1 MIDRRY
7 VMKFKFLHSNK
18 AFKEGYRVY
27 LQFGYI
33 LSISLM
39 LLVFKMNFTASDNSD
54 TLVIEQ
60 QEEIFLEEVVQTKQE
75 IKAPP
80 PPRPSVPVEVPNDEI
95 LIDEIIDID
104 AELDLDAPM
113 DIPPP
118 PRPVQDDEDMEDE
131 IFVVVEQ
138 QPELIGGIA
147 AVQKNVVYPQLALQ
161 AGIEGR
167 VIVQFVIDREGNVL
181 NPEVIRGIGGGCDEE
196 ALRAIKLA
204 KFKPGMQRGRPVS
217 VRYTIPVTFRL
228 KSVNS

>member
-1 MIDRRY
+1 
-7 VMKFKFLHSNK
+7 
-18 AFKEGYRVY
+18 
-27 LQFGYI
+27 
-33 LSISLM
+33 M
-39 LLVFKMNFTASDNSD
+39 LLVFKMNFTASSD
-54 TLVIEQ
+54 SDDLVVAE

-113 DIPPP
+113 EIPPP
-118 PRPVQDDEDMEDE
+118 PRPVQDDEEIEDE

-138 QPELIGGIA
+138 QPELIGGIEG
-147 AVQKNVVYPQLALQ
+147 VQKNVVYPQLALQ

-167 VIVQFVIDREGNVL
+167 VIVQFVIDREGNVV
-181 NPEVIRGIGGGCDEE
+181 NPKVIRGIGGGCDEE

-217 VRYTIPVTFRL
+217 VMYTIPVTFRL
-228 KSVNS
+228 KTVNS

>member
-1 MIDRRY
+1 
-7 VMKFKFLHSNK
+7 MKFKFLHSNK

>member
-1 MIDRRY
+1 
-7 VMKFKFLHSNK
+7 MKFKFLHSNK

-39 LLVFKMNFTASDNSD
+39 LLVFKMNFTASTDSD
-54 TLVIEQ
+54 ELVVVQ
-60 QEEIFLEEVVQTKQE
+60 QEEIYLEEVVQTKQE

-80 PPRPSVPVEVPNDEI
+80 PPRPSAPVEVPNDEI
-95 LIDEIIDID
+95 LLDEIIDID

-113 DIPPP
+113 EIPPP
-118 PRPVQDDEDMEDE
+118 PRPVQDDEEIEDE

-138 QPELIGGIA
+138 QPELIGGIE
-147 AVQKNVVYPQLALQ
+147 AVQKSVVYPQLALQ

-181 NPEVIRGIGGGCDEE
+181 NPKVIRGIGGGCDEE

-217 VRYTIPVTFRL
+217 VMYTIPVTFRL

>member
-1 MIDRRY
+1 
-7 VMKFKFLHSNK
+7 
-18 AFKEGYRVY
+18 
-27 LQFGYI
+27 
-33 LSISLM
+33 M
-39 LLVFKMNFTASDNSD
+39 LLVFKMNFTASTDSD
-54 TLVIEQ
+54 ELVVVQ
-60 QEEIFLEEVVQTKQE
+60 QEEIYLEEVVQTKQE

-80 PPRPSVPVEVPNDEI
+80 PPRPSAPVEVPNDEI
-95 LIDEIIDID
+95 LLDEIIDID

-113 DIPPP
+113 EIPPP
-118 PRPVQDDEDMEDE
+118 PRPVQDDEEIEDE

-138 QPELIGGIA
+138 QPELIGGIE
-147 AVQKNVVYPQLALQ
+147 AVQKSVVYPQLALQ

-181 NPEVIRGIGGGCDEE
+181 NPKVIRGIGGGCDEE

-217 VRYTIPVTFRL
+217 VMYTIPVTFRL

>member
-1 MIDRRY
+1 MR
-7 VMKFKFLHSNK
+7 FTFLHSNK

-39 LLVFKMNFTASDNSD
+39 LILFKVNFTASQDED
-54 TLVIEQ
+54 QLVVVQ
-60 QEEIFLEEVVQTKQE
+60 QEEIYLEEVVQTKQE

-80 PPRPSVPVEVPNDEI
+80 PPRPSAPVEVPNDEV

-113 DIPPP
+113 ELPPP
-118 PRPVQDDEDMEDE
+118 PPKQAEDEELDDE

-138 QPELIGGIA
+138 QPELIGGIE

-167 VIVQFVIDREGNVL
+167 VIVQFVIDKEGNVV
-181 NPEVIRGIGGGCDEE
+181 NPKVIRGIGGGCDEE
-196 ALRAIKLA
+196 ALRAIKMA
-204 KFKPGMQRGRPVS
+204 KFRPGMQRGRPVS
-217 VRYTIPVTFRL
+217 VMYTIPVTFRL

>member
-39 LLVFKMNFTASDNSD
+39 LLVFKMNFTASSD
-54 TLVIEQ
+54 SDDLVVAE

-113 DIPPP
+113 EIPPP
-118 PRPVQDDEDMEDE
+118 PRPVQDDEEIEDE

-138 QPELIGGIA
+138 QPELIGGIEG
-147 AVQKNVVYPQLALQ
+147 VQKNVVYPQLALQ

-167 VIVQFVIDREGNVL
+167 VIVQFVIDREGNVV
-181 NPEVIRGIGGGCDEE
+181 NPKVIRGIGGGCDEE

-217 VRYTIPVTFRL
+217 VMYTIPVTFRL
-228 KSVNS
+228 KTVNS